1 MIIPILDIV
10 IQVLVTLALLVL
22 SSSAL
27 ALEAATPD
35 ISIQT
40 FAPNR
45 AESPVGIVRYPDISA
60 KQIVFAYNGELW
72 LVPREGGIAASLT
85 SSAGPQRFP
94 KFSPDGARIAFTGS
108 YDGTYTISIGGG
120 SITRVTH
127 NPGAAQLDKAALII
141 DERWNEGGY
150 APFHFVDVLS
160 RQLYLRYYDLRRRAG
175 GGRTPDY
182 IHQGPLCMLING
194 VSYSGGDLLPYFF
207 RHRGLGKL
215 VGTRTMGGMAGA
227 GAQPSFVDGGVS
239 LVPHVGFYDT
249 KGDWAVEGRG
259 VAPDFQVM
267 DDPAV
272 MVNGPDPQLNY
283 AIQLML
289 KEIRRHRY
297 VAGPEQPSPAR
308 AASPNRVKR
317 FIPR

>member
-94 KFSPDGARIAFTGS
+94 NNNLAGPHFSTC
-108 YDGTYTISIGGG
+108 
-120 SITRVTH
+120 VM
-127 NPGAAQLDKAALII
+127 
-141 DERWNEGGY
+141 
-150 APFHFVDVLS
+150 
-160 RQLYLRYYDLRRRAG
+160 RRRCFDS
-175 GGRTPDY
+175 RRRVNSTVRR
-182 IHQGPLCMLING
+182 L
-194 VSYSGGDLLPYFF
+194 SESLL
-207 RHRGLGKL
+207 
-215 VGTRTMGGMAGA
+215 
-227 GAQPSFVDGGVS
+227 
-239 LVPHVGFYDT
+239 
-249 KGDWAVEGRG
+249 
-259 VAPDFQVM
+259 
-267 DDPAV
+267 
-272 MVNGPDPQLNY
+272 
-283 AIQLML
+283 
-289 KEIRRHRY
+289 
-297 VAGPEQPSPAR
+297 
-308 AASPNRVKR
+308 
-317 FIPR
+317 

>member
-60 KQIVFAYNGELW
+60 K
-72 LVPREGGIAASLT
+72 
-85 SSAGPQRFP
+85 
-94 KFSPDGARIAFTGS
+94 
-108 YDGTYTISIGGG
+108 
-120 SITRVTH
+120 
-127 NPGAAQLDKAALII
+127 
-141 DERWNEGGY
+141 
-150 APFHFVDVLS
+150 
-160 RQLYLRYYDLRRRAG
+160 
-175 GGRTPDY
+175 
-182 IHQGPLCMLING
+182 
-194 VSYSGGDLLPYFF
+194 
-207 RHRGLGKL
+207 
-215 VGTRTMGGMAGA
+215 
-227 GAQPSFVDGGVS
+227 
-239 LVPHVGFYDT
+239 
-249 KGDWAVEGRG
+249 
-259 VAPDFQVM
+259 
-267 DDPAV
+267 
-272 MVNGPDPQLNY
+272 DPQLNY

-308 AASPNRVKR
+308 TASPNRVKR